1 MSVLLITSL
10 GHIYFDLYYKDCPL
24 ASKNFLK
31 LCKIKYYTHN
41 LIYSVQKDFIAQSG
55 SPSNSENSPNNQS
68 IYGIV
73 SKNNKDNFF
82 KDEIRPKYLHNKKGL
97 LCTANIG
104 PDMNTSTFY
113 ITLSSNNLIS
123 LNGKHTIFGEVTKG
137 FDVLDKINDAYCD
150 EDNRP
155 YQNIRIIHC
164 IVLND
169 PFDDLE
175 GMVIPPK
182 SPEYKRD
189 LSDNKH
195 LDDDFDIDKF
205 FKENDTEEKI
215 KEKLRE
221 QESKNKTVML
231 ELLEDL
237 PNSNVKPPKNV
248 LFICRLNPVTQA
260 KDLEIIFE
268 QFGPIKDCKIVR
280 DKKTKQSLKYGFI
293 EFEKI
298 EDCEK
303 AYLKMDGALI
313 DDFRIKVDFSQS
325 VSKNNKKEGRNKNKN
340 KFDNKDEDSDEEVDN
355 FYKKENRYNKF
366 KDKELHIMNDEIRY
380 KFEDKGKNIKKN
392 EQFVFEN
399 KDKIEYDKNKN
410 INIEKKENKKG
421 NDGEVSRSSSESK
434 TVSLSRSRSISKG
447 RDKYYDKKR
456 NVNKEKKYSH
466 NEINKKDFD
475 DIYERDLK
483 DKYYYKKN
491 GDKNKYKY
499 KNRDK
504 YYH

>member
-10 GHIYFDLYYKDCPL
+10 GNIYFDLYYKDCPL
-24 ASKNFLK
+24 SSKNFIK

-41 LIYSVQKDFIAQSG
+41 LIYNVQKDFIAQSG
-55 SPSNSENSPNNQS
+55 SPSNCDNSPNNKS
-68 IYGIV
+68 IYGII
-73 SKNNKDNFF
+73 SKNDKDNFF
-82 KDEIRPKYLHNKKGL
+82 KDEIYPKYIHNKKGL

-104 PDMNTSTFY
+104 PDMNSSTFY

-137 FDVLDKINDAYCD
+137 FDVLDKINDVYCD

-164 IVLND
+164 VVLND
-169 PFDDLE
+169 PFEDLK
-175 GMVIPPK
+175 GMVIPEK

-189 LSDNKH
+189 YSDTKH

-215 KEKLRE
+215 KEKLRK

-237 PNSNVKPPKNV
+237 PNSNVSPPKNV
-248 LFICRLNPVTQA
+248 LFICRLNPITQA
-260 KDLEIIFE
+260 KDLENIFGK
-268 QFGPIKDCKIVR
+268 FGPIKDCKIVR

-325 VSKNNKKEGRNKNKN
+325 VKNIENKKNNENDKNIKWTN
-340 KFDNKDEDSDEEVDN
+340 NDDYSNSDEEEDEKY
-355 FYKKENRYNKF
+355 YKKENRYNKY
-366 KDKELHIMNDEIRY
+366 KDKELHIMNDDIRY
-380 KFEDKGKNIKKN
+380 KFEYNYKSHKKN
-392 EQFVFEN
+392 EKFVF
-399 KDKIEYDKNKN
+399 DNKN
-410 INIEKKENKKG
+410 ENNDKLMEMEKNLINKKERKI
-421 NDGEVSRSSSESK
+421 
-434 TVSLSRSRSISKG
+434 SRSRSRS
-447 RDKYYDKKR
+447 RSR
-456 NVNKEKKYSH
+456 NKNNNTSYK
-466 NEINKKDFD
+466 NDN
-475 DIYERDLK
+475 
-483 DKYYYKKN
+483 YYKNIKRKN
-491 GDKNKYKY
+491 Y
-499 KNRDK
+499 
-504 YYH
+504 

>member
-1 MSVLLITSL
+1 MSALLITSL
-10 GHIYFDLYYKDCPL
+10 GNIYFDLYYKDCPL

-31 LCKIKYYTHN
+31 LCKIKFYTNN

-55 SPSNSENSPNNQS
+55 SPSNCDNSPNNKS
-68 IYGIV
+68 IYGII
-73 SKNNKDNFF
+73 SKNNKDVFF
-82 KDEIRPKYLHNKKGL
+82 KDAIRPKYQHNKKGL

-104 PDMNTSTFY
+104 PDTNTSTFY

-123 LNGKHTIFGEVTKG
+123 LNGKHTIFGEVIKG
-137 FDVLDKINDAYCD
+137 FDVLDKINDSYCD

-155 YQNIRIIHC
+155 FRNIRILHC

-175 GMVIPPK
+175 GMVIPEK

-205 FKENDTEEKI
+205 FNENDTEEKI

-248 LFICRLNPVTQA
+248 LFICRLNPTTQA
-260 KDLEIIFE
+260 KDLETIFE

-325 VSKNNKKEGRNKNKN
+325 VKNVNDNKNNNKDRYKNKNKN
-340 KFDNKDEDSDEEVDN
+340 YFNEESSDNDDEDDIY
-355 FYKKENRYNKF
+355 YKKENRYNKF

-380 KFEDKGKNIKKN
+380 KFEDNNKSYKKN
-392 EQFVFEN
+392 EQYVFEN
-399 KDKIEYDKNKN
+399 KNEINNKIIPKKEKNKK
-410 INIEKKENKKG
+410 IREI
-421 NDGEVSRSSSESK
+421 SSSSSESE
-434 TVSLSRSRSISKG
+434 TVSIHHSRSRSRNK
-447 RDKYYDKKR
+447 DYD
-456 NVNKEKKYSH
+456 NKNNKIDLQRE
-466 NEINKKDFD
+466 NNKK
-475 DIYERDLK
+475 IYSKNDKDLK

-491 GDKNKYKY
+491 DDRY
-499 KNRDK
+499 RDK
-504 YYH
+504 YNNYEKNIIK

>member
-10 GHIYFDLYYKDCPL
+10 GNIYFDLYYKDCPL
-24 ASKNFLK
+24 ASKNFIK
-31 LCKIKYYTHN
+31 LCKIKFYTHN

-55 SPSNSENSPNNQS
+55 SPENSDTSPKNKS
-68 IYGIV
+68 IYGII
-73 SKNNKDNFF
+73 SNNIKDNFF
-82 KDEIRPKYLHNKKGL
+82 KDEIRPKYQHNKKGL

-137 FDVLDKINDAYCD
+137 FDILDKINDAYCD

-169 PFDDLE
+169 PFDDLQ

-189 LSDNKH
+189 LTDTKH

-205 FKENDTEEKI
+205 FNENDTEEKI

-248 LFICRLNPVTQA
+248 LFVCRLNPVTQA
-260 KDLEIIFE
+260 KDLERIFE

-325 VSKNNKKEGRNKNKN
+325 VKNINESRNNDEDRKKNKEE
-340 KFDNKDEDSDEEVDN
+340 EDKEDKYYKEKN
-355 FYKKENRYNKF
+355 RYKKY

-380 KFEDKGKNIKKN
+380 KFEDNYRGSRKN
-392 EQFVFEN
+392 EQYVFEKKNDN
-399 KDKIEYDKNKN
+399 KKN
-410 INIEKKENKKG
+410 IIVKEDNKKIK
-421 NDGEVSRSSSESK
+421 DFSRSCRSSSESK
-434 TVSLSRSRSISKG
+434 TISLSRSRTISREKHNYKKNNQNFKNE
-447 RDKYYDKKR
+447 RRKVFYKSEKDFEYNKKYDKK
-456 NVNKEKKYSH
+456 KE
-466 NEINKKDFD
+466 
-475 DIYERDLK
+475 
-483 DKYYYKKN
+483 DKYYY
-491 GDKNKYKY
+491 
-499 KNRDK
+499 
-504 YYH
+504 H

>member
-1 MSVLLITSL
+1 MSVVLITSL
-10 GHIYFDLYYKDCPL
+10 GNIYFNLYYKDCPL
-24 ASKNFLK
+24 SSKNFIK
-31 LCKIKYYTHN
+31 LCKIKFYTHN

-55 SPSNSENSPNNQS
+55 SPSNCDNSPNNKS

-73 SKNNKDNFF
+73 SNNSKDNYF

-104 PDMNTSTFY
+104 PDMNSSTFY

-137 FDVLDKINDAYCD
+137 FDVLDKINDSYCD

-169 PFDDLE
+169 PFEDLE
-175 GMVIPPK
+175 GMIIPEK

-189 LSDNKH
+189 YTDTKH
-195 LDDDFDIDKF
+195 LDDDFDVEKF

-260 KDLEIIFE
+260 KDLENIFG

-325 VSKNNKKEGRNKNKN
+325 VKNVGNKNENEN
-340 KFDNKDEDSDEEVDN
+340 KVFNEDSDNKEDEY
-355 FYKKENRYNKF
+355 FQKKKNRYNKY

-380 KFEDKGKNIKKN
+380 KFEDNYKSHKKNEQYVFENNKNENNNKNIKKEEIKKVKEIKN
-392 EQFVFEN
+392 E
-399 KDKIEYDKNKN
+399 
-410 INIEKKENKKG
+410 KEI
-421 NDGEVSRSSSESK
+421 SRSSSESK
-434 TVSLSRSRSISKG
+434 TISIHSRSRS
-447 RDKYYDKKR
+447 RDKD
-456 NVNKEKKYSH
+456 VNKKINRNINLYSNKDRNYNGKNDRKY
-466 NEINKKDFD
+466 
-475 DIYERDLK
+475 DIL
-483 DKYYYKKN
+483 KKN
-491 GDKNKYKY
+491 N
-499 KNRDK
+499 
-504 YYH
+504 YHH

>member
-1 MSVLLITSL
+1 MSVLLITSK
-10 GHIYFDLYYKDCPL
+10 GNIYFDLYYKDCPL
-24 ASKNFLK
+24 ASKNFIK
-31 LCKIKYYTHN
+31 LCKIKYYTNN
-41 LIYSVQKDFIAQSG
+41 LFYSVQKDFIAQSG
-55 SPSNSENSPNNQS
+55 SPENSENSPNNQS

-82 KDEIRPKYLHNKKGL
+82 KDEIRPKYQHNKKGL

-104 PDMNTSTFY
+104 PDMNTSAFY

-137 FDVLDKINDAYCD
+137 FDVLDIINDAYCD
-150 EDNRP
+150 EDDRP
-155 YQNIRIIHC
+155 YQNIRILHC

-175 GMVIPPK
+175 GMIIPEK

-189 LSDNKH
+189 LTDNKH

-205 FKENDTEEKI
+205 FNENDTEEKI

-248 LFICRLNPVTQA
+248 LFICRLNPITQA
-260 KDLEIIFE
+260 KDLENIFE

-325 VSKNNKKEGRNKNKN
+325 VKNNPDNKKENGKNRKN
-340 KFDNKDEDSDEEVDN
+340 IFNEEDDDDDNEVYY
-355 FYKKENRYNKF
+355 YKKENRYNKF

-380 KFEDKGKNIKKN
+380 KFEDKYKNTKKN

-399 KDKIEYDKNKN
+399 VNESNPFLAL
-410 INIEKKENKKG
+410 KKEENKKVK
-421 NDGEVSRSSSESK
+421 EISRSSSESK
-434 TVSLSRSRSISKG
+434 TVSLSRSRSKNRKNNKNIDKRRDKILTINEERKELFYKHRKELKNKYNKNTDES
-447 RDKYYDKKR
+447 RDKYR
-456 NVNKEKKYSH
+456 GRE
-466 NEINKKDFD
+466 
-475 DIYERDLK
+475 
-483 DKYYYKKN
+483 
-491 GDKNKYKY
+491 
-499 KNRDK
+499 K

>member
-10 GHIYFDLYYKDCPL
+10 GNIYFDLYYKDCPL

-31 LCKIKYYTHN
+31 LCKIKFYTNN

-55 SPSNSENSPNNQS
+55 SPSNNDNSPNNKS
-68 IYGIV
+68 IYGII
-73 SKNNKDNFF
+73 SKNNKDIFF
-82 KDEIRPKYLHNKKGL
+82 KDEIRPKYQHNKKGL

-137 FDVLDKINDAYCD
+137 FDVLDKINDSYCD

-155 YQNIRIIHC
+155 FRNIRILHC
-164 IVLND
+164 IVLSD
-169 PFDDLE
+169 PFKDLD
-175 GMVIPPK
+175 GMIIPEK

-189 LSDNKH
+189 LTDNKH

-205 FKENDTEEKI
+205 FNENDTEDKI

-248 LFICRLNPVTQA
+248 LFICRLNPTTQA
-260 KDLEIIFE
+260 KDLESIFE

-293 EFEKI
+293 EFEKM
-298 EDCEK
+298 EDFEK

-325 VSKNNKKEGRNKNKN
+325 VKNINDNNKKEKYKSKYYLNEKIS
-340 KFDNKDEDSDEEVDN
+340 DDDDDEEIY
-355 FYKKENRYNKF
+355 YKKENRYNKF

-380 KFEDKGKNIKKN
+380 KFEDNNKNYKKN
-392 EQFVFEN
+392 EQYVFEN
-399 KDKIEYDKNKN
+399 KTELNNKILPKKEKNKN
-410 INIEKKENKKG
+410 KKEI
-421 NDGEVSRSSSESK
+421 SSSSSESE
-434 TVSLSRSRSISKG
+434 TVSIHRSRSRSKNK
-447 RDKYYDKKR
+447 DYDYR
-456 NVNKEKKYSH
+456 NNIIDLQREKKKIYSK
-466 NEINKKDFD
+466 NDK
-475 DIYERDLK
+475 DLK
-483 DKYYYKKN
+483 DKYYYYKKN
-491 GDKNKYKY
+491 NYR
-499 KNRDK
+499 NRDK
-504 YYH
+504 F

>member
-10 GHIYFDLYYKDCPL
+10 GNIYFDLYYKDCPL
-24 ASKNFLK
+24 ASKNFIK
-31 LCKIKYYTHN
+31 LCKIKFYTHN

-55 SPSNSENSPNNQS
+55 SPENSDTSPKNKS
-68 IYGIV
+68 IYGII
-73 SKNNKDNFF
+73 SNNIKDNFF
-82 KDEIRPKYLHNKKGL
+82 KDEIRPKYQHNKKGL

-137 FDVLDKINDAYCD
+137 FDILDKINDAYCD

-169 PFDDLE
+169 PFDDLQ

-189 LSDNKH
+189 LTDTKH

-205 FKENDTEEKI
+205 FNENDTEEKI

-248 LFICRLNPVTQA
+248 LFVCRLNPVTQA
-260 KDLEIIFE
+260 KDLERIFE

-325 VSKNNKKEGRNKNKN
+325 VKNINESRNNDEDRKKNKEE
-340 KFDNKDEDSDEEVDN
+340 EDKEDKYYKEKN
-355 FYKKENRYNKF
+355 RYKKY

-380 KFEDKGKNIKKN
+380 KFEDNYRGSRKN
-392 EQFVFEN
+392 EQYVFEKKNDN
-399 KDKIEYDKNKN
+399 KKN
-410 INIEKKENKKG
+410 IIVKEDNKKIK
-421 NDGEVSRSSSESK
+421 DFSRSCSSSSESK
-434 TVSLSRSRSISKG
+434 TISLSRSRTISREKHNYKKNNQNFKNE
-447 RDKYYDKKR
+447 RRKVFYKSEKDFKYNKKYDKK
-456 NVNKEKKYSH
+456 KE
-466 NEINKKDFD
+466 
-475 DIYERDLK
+475 
-483 DKYYYKKN
+483 DKYYY
-491 GDKNKYKY
+491 
-499 KNRDK
+499 
-504 YYH
+504 H

>member
-1 MSVLLITSL
+1 
-10 GHIYFDLYYKDCPL
+10 
-24 ASKNFLK
+24 
-31 LCKIKYYTHN
+31 
-41 LIYSVQKDFIAQSG
+41 
-55 SPSNSENSPNNQS
+55 
-68 IYGIV
+68 
-73 SKNNKDNFF
+73 
-82 KDEIRPKYLHNKKGL
+82 
-97 LCTANIG
+97 
-104 PDMNTSTFY
+104 MNTSTFY

-123 LNGKHTIFGEVTKG
+123 LNGRHTIFGEVTKG

-169 PFDDLE
+169 PFEDLE
-175 GMVIPPK
+175 DMVIPEK

-248 LFICRLNPVTQA
+248 LFICRLNPITQA

-303 AYLKMDGALI
+303 AYLKMDGTLI

-325 VSKNNKKEGRNKNKN
+325 VSKMNKKENGNKKNKSIN
-340 KFDNKDEDSDEEVDN
+340 KE
-355 FYKKENRYNKF
+355 
-366 KDKELHIMNDEIRY
+366 
-380 KFEDKGKNIKKN
+380 GKNIFILILILIFSFLN
-392 EQFVFEN
+392 FQN
-399 KDKIEYDKNKN
+399 SY
-410 INIEKKENKKG
+410 
-421 NDGEVSRSSSESK
+421 
-434 TVSLSRSRSISKG
+434 
-447 RDKYYDKKR
+447 
-456 NVNKEKKYSH
+456 
-466 NEINKKDFD
+466 
-475 DIYERDLK
+475 
-483 DKYYYKKN
+483 
-491 GDKNKYKY
+491 
-499 KNRDK
+499 
-504 YYH
+504 

>member
-10 GHIYFDLYYKDCPL
+10 GNIYFDLYYKDCPL
-24 ASKNFLK
+24 SSKNFIK
-31 LCKIKYYTHN
+31 LCKIKFYTNN
-41 LIYSVQKDFIAQSG
+41 LFYSVQKDFIAQSG
-55 SPSNSENSPNNQS
+55 SPTNSDNSPENKS
-68 IYGIV
+68 IYGII
-73 SKNNKDNFF
+73 SKNDKDIFF

-150 EDNRP
+150 EDDRP

-164 IVLND
+164 IVLDD

-175 GMVIPPK
+175 GMVIPEK

-189 LSDNKH
+189 LTDNKH

-221 QESKNKTVML
+221 QETKNKTVML

-248 LFICRLNPVTQA
+248 LFVCRLNPVTQA
-260 KDLEIIFE
+260 KDLENIFE

-325 VSKNNKKEGRNKNKN
+325 IKNNNDNKNNKKK
-340 KFDNKDEDSDEEVDN
+340 KFSDDESDRDMKDN
-355 FYKKENRYNKF
+355 FYSKESRYNKY

-380 KFEDKGKNIKKN
+380 KFEDNYKRKKN
-392 EQFVFEN
+392 EQYVFEKKNEFNEKIIHN
-399 KDKIEYDKNKN
+399 KEKKN
-410 INIEKKENKKG
+410 IK
-421 NDGEVSRSSSESK
+421 DRSRSSSESK
-434 TVSLSRSRSISKG
+434 TISKSHSRSRRSRS
-447 RDKYYDKKR
+447 R
-456 NVNKEKKYSH
+456 N
-466 NEINKKDFD
+466 KD
-475 DIYERDLK
+475 
-483 DKYYYKKN
+483 N
-491 GDKNKYKY
+491 KNKNNNNNKRFSQNT
-499 KNRDK
+499 KNFRP
-504 YYH
+504 YYSYHKCNK

>member
-1 MSVLLITSL
+1 MSVLFITSL
-10 GHIYFDLYYKDCPL
+10 GNIYFNLYCKDCPL
-24 ASKNFLK
+24 SSKNFIK
-31 LCKIKYYTHN
+31 LCKIKFYTNN

-55 SPSNSENSPNNQS
+55 SPTNSDCSPENKS
-68 IYGIV
+68 IYGII
-73 SKNNKDNFF
+73 SNNDKDCFF
-82 KDEIRPKYLHNKKGL
+82 KDEIRPKYQHNKKGL

-104 PDMNTSTFY
+104 PDMNSSTFY

-175 GMVIPPK
+175 GMVIPEK

-195 LDDDFDIDKF
+195 LDDDFDIEKF
-205 FKENDTEEKI
+205 FNENDTEEKI

-221 QESKNKTVML
+221 QETKNKSVML

-260 KDLEIIFE
+260 KDLENIFE
-268 QFGPIKDCKIVR
+268 QFGPIKDCRIVR

-325 VSKNNKKEGRNKNKN
+325 IKNNYDNKSNNNNKKW
-340 KFDNKDEDSDEEVDN
+340 NKDEDDSEKDIIETYN
-355 FYKKENRYNKF
+355 SKENRYNKF

-380 KFEDKGKNIKKN
+380 KFEDNIKRKKN
-392 EQFVFEN
+392 EQYVFEKKNEFKEEKLQNTN
-399 KDKIEYDKNKN
+399 KKN
-410 INIEKKENKKG
+410 IKEI
-421 NDGEVSRSSSESK
+421 SRSSSESK
-434 TVSLSRSRSISKG
+434 TISLSHSRSRSRSREKDIYNNKNNNKITSHN
-447 RDKYYDKKR
+447 DKLYQRYKDR
-456 NVNKEKKYSH
+456 NYNGKNYKKY
-466 NEINKKDFD
+466 DM
-475 DIYERDLK
+475 K
-483 DKYYYKKN
+483 DKY
-491 GDKNKYKY
+491 
-499 KNRDK
+499 K

>member
-10 GHIYFDLYYKDCPL
+10 GNIYFDLYYKDCPL
-24 ASKNFLK
+24 ASKNFIK
-31 LCKIKYYTHN
+31 LCKIKFYTHN

-55 SPSNSENSPNNQS
+55 SPENSDTSPKNKS
-68 IYGIV
+68 IYGII
-73 SKNNKDNFF
+73 SNNIKDNFF
-82 KDEIRPKYLHNKKGL
+82 KDEIRPKYQHNKKGL

-137 FDVLDKINDAYCD
+137 FDILDKINDAYCD

-169 PFDDLE
+169 PFDDLQ

-189 LSDNKH
+189 LTDTKH

-205 FKENDTEEKI
+205 FNENDTEEKI

-248 LFICRLNPVTQA
+248 LFVCRLNPVTQA
-260 KDLEIIFE
+260 KDLERIFE

-325 VSKNNKKEGRNKNKN
+325 VKNINESRNNDEDRKKNKEE
-340 KFDNKDEDSDEEVDN
+340 EDKEDKYYKEKN
-355 FYKKENRYNKF
+355 RYKKY

-380 KFEDKGKNIKKN
+380 KFEDNYRGSRKN
-392 EQFVFEN
+392 EQYVFEKKNDN
-399 KDKIEYDKNKN
+399 KKN
-410 INIEKKENKKG
+410 IIVKEDNKKIK
-421 NDGEVSRSSSESK
+421 DVSRSCSSSSESK
-434 TVSLSRSRSISKG
+434 TISLSRSRTIS
-447 RDKYYDKKR
+447 R
-456 NVNKEKKYSH
+456 EKH
-466 NEINKKDFD
+466 N
-475 DIYERDLK
+475 
-483 DKYYYKKN
+483 YKKN
-491 GDKNKYKY
+491 NQNFKNERRKVFYKSEKDFEY
-499 KNRDK
+499 NI
-504 YYH
+504 

>member
-10 GHIYFDLYYKDCPL
+10 GNIYFDLYYKDCPL
-24 ASKNFLK
+24 ASKNFIK
-31 LCKIKYYTHN
+31 LCKIKFYTHN

-55 SPSNSENSPNNQS
+55 SPENSDTSPKNKS
-68 IYGIV
+68 IYGII
-73 SKNNKDNFF
+73 SNNIKDNFF
-82 KDEIRPKYLHNKKGL
+82 KDEIRPKYQHNKKGL

-137 FDVLDKINDAYCD
+137 FDILDKINDAYCD

-169 PFDDLE
+169 PFDDLQ

-189 LSDNKH
+189 LTDTKH

-205 FKENDTEEKI
+205 FNENDTEEKI

-248 LFICRLNPVTQA
+248 LFVCRLNPVTQA
-260 KDLEIIFE
+260 KDLERIFE

-325 VSKNNKKEGRNKNKN
+325 VKNINESRNNDEDRKKNKEE
-340 KFDNKDEDSDEEVDN
+340 EDKEDKYYKEKN
-355 FYKKENRYNKF
+355 RYKKY

-380 KFEDKGKNIKKN
+380 KFEDNYRGSRKN
-392 EQFVFEN
+392 EQYVFEKKNDN
-399 KDKIEYDKNKN
+399 KKN
-410 INIEKKENKKG
+410 IIVKEDNKKIK
-421 NDGEVSRSSSESK
+421 DFSRSCSSSSESK
-434 TVSLSRSRSISKG
+434 TISLSRSRTIS
-447 RDKYYDKKR
+447 R
-456 NVNKEKKYSH
+456 EKH
-466 NEINKKDFD
+466 N
-475 DIYERDLK
+475 
-483 DKYYYKKN
+483 YKKN
-491 GDKNKYKY
+491 NQNFKNERRNVLYK
-499 KNRDK
+499 
-504 YYH
+504 

>member
-10 GHIYFDLYYKDCPL
+10 GNIYFDLYYKDCPL
-24 ASKNFLK
+24 ASKNFIK
-31 LCKIKYYTHN
+31 LCKIKFYTHN

-55 SPSNSENSPNNQS
+55 SPENSDTSPKNQS
-68 IYGIV
+68 IYGII
-73 SKNNKDNFF
+73 SKNIKDNFF
-82 KDEIRPKYLHNKKGL
+82 KDEIRPKYQHNKKGL

-137 FDVLDKINDAYCD
+137 FDILDKINDAYCD

-164 IVLND
+164 IVLSD
-169 PFDDLE
+169 PFEDLE

-189 LSDNKH
+189 LTDTKH
-195 LDDDFDIDKF
+195 LDDDFDVDKF
-205 FKENDTEEKI
+205 FNENDTEEKI
-215 KEKLRE
+215 KEKLRQ

-248 LFICRLNPVTQA
+248 LFVCRLNPVTQA
-260 KDLEIIFE
+260 KDLERIFE

-325 VSKNNKKEGRNKNKN
+325 VKNINESRENNEDKKRKKNME
-340 KFDNKDEDSDEEVDN
+340 DEDKEDKYYKEKN
-355 FYKKENRYNKF
+355 RYKKY

-380 KFEDKGKNIKKN
+380 KFEDNNRGSKKN
-392 EQFVFEN
+392 EQYVFEN
-399 KDKIEYDKNKN
+399 KNDNKDN
-410 INIEKKENKKG
+410 KVEIENKKKIK
-421 NDGEVSRSSSESK
+421 NVSRSSSSSESK
-434 TVSLSRSRSISKG
+434 TISLSRSRSKS
-447 RDKYYDKKR
+447 REKYHSNKNYYIHEKNR
-456 NVNKEKKYSH
+456 NKEYEKEKYFKDKHNKKY
-466 NEINKKDFD
+466 
-475 DIYERDLK
+475 ERRK
-483 DKYYYKKN
+483 EDKYYY
-491 GDKNKYKY
+491 
-499 KNRDK
+499 
-504 YYH
+504 H

>member
-1 MSVLLITSL
+1 MSVILITSL
-10 GHIYFDLYYKDCPL
+10 GNIYFDLYYKDCPL
-24 ASKNFLK
+24 ASKNFIK
-31 LCKIKYYTHN
+31 LCKIKFYTNN

-55 SPSNSENSPNNQS
+55 SPENSDNSPKNKS
-68 IYGIV
+68 IYGII
-73 SKNNKDNFF
+73 SNNDKDIFF
-82 KDEIRPKYLHNKKGL
+82 KDEIRPKYQHNKKGL

-104 PDMNTSTFY
+104 PNMNTSTFY
-113 ITLSSNNLIS
+113 ITLTSNNLIS

-137 FDVLDKINDAYCD
+137 FDVLDLINDSYCD

-155 YQNIRIIHC
+155 YKNIRIIHC
-164 IVLND
+164 IIIND

-175 GMVIPPK
+175 GMIIPEK

-221 QESKNKTVML
+221 QESKNKSVML

-248 LFICRLNPVTQA
+248 LFICRLNPITQA
-260 KDLEIIFE
+260 KDLENIFE

-325 VSKNNKKEGRNKNKN
+325 VKNYENKNNKMINKNKRKWMN
-340 KFDNKDEDSDEEVDN
+340 DEDDNENESDDY
-355 FYKKENRYNKF
+355 YKKKNRYNKY

-380 KFEDKGKNIKKN
+380 KFEDNSKNYKY
-392 EQFVFEN
+392 VFEN
-399 KDKIEYDKNKN
+399 KNETKNNLISKEEQN
-410 INIEKKENKKG
+410 IKLKELK
-421 NDGEVSRSSSESK
+421 EISRSSSESK
-434 TVSLSRSRSISKG
+434 TISVRSRSRDKNYNNKNNNNSKYQNN
-447 RDKYYDKKR
+447 RNNYYKHERNFNDKYY
-456 NVNKEKKYSH
+456 KYK
-466 NEINKKDFD
+466 N
-475 DIYERDLK
+475 K
-483 DKYYYKKN
+483 DKYY
-491 GDKNKYKY
+491 
-499 KNRDK
+499 
-504 YYH
+504 H

>member
-10 GHIYFDLYYKDCPL
+10 GNIYFDLYYKDCPL
-24 ASKNFLK
+24 ASKNFIK
-31 LCKIKYYTHN
+31 LCKIKFYTHN

-55 SPSNSENSPNNQS
+55 SPENSDTSPKNKS
-68 IYGIV
+68 IYGII
-73 SKNNKDNFF
+73 SNNIKDNFF
-82 KDEIRPKYLHNKKGL
+82 KDEIRPKYQHNKKGL

-113 ITLSSNNLIS
+113 ITLSSNNWIS

-137 FDVLDKINDAYCD
+137 FDILDKINDAYCD

-169 PFDDLE
+169 PFDDLQ

-189 LSDNKH
+189 LTDTKH

-205 FKENDTEEKI
+205 FNENDTEEKI

-248 LFICRLNPVTQA
+248 LFVCRLNPVTQA
-260 KDLEIIFE
+260 KDLERIFE

-325 VSKNNKKEGRNKNKN
+325 VKNINESRNNDEDRKKNKEE
-340 KFDNKDEDSDEEVDN
+340 EDKEDKYYKEKN
-355 FYKKENRYNKF
+355 RYKKY

-380 KFEDKGKNIKKN
+380 KFEDNYRGSRKN
-392 EQFVFEN
+392 EQYVFEKKNDN
-399 KDKIEYDKNKN
+399 KKN
-410 INIEKKENKKG
+410 IIVKEDNKKIK
-421 NDGEVSRSSSESK
+421 DFSRSCSSSSESK
-434 TVSLSRSRSISKG
+434 TISLSRSRTISREKHNYKKNNQNFKNE
-447 RDKYYDKKR
+447 RRKVFYKSEKDFKYNKKYDKK
-456 NVNKEKKYSH
+456 KE
-466 NEINKKDFD
+466 
-475 DIYERDLK
+475 
-483 DKYYYKKN
+483 DKYYY
-491 GDKNKYKY
+491 
-499 KNRDK
+499 
-504 YYH
+504 H

>member
-10 GHIYFDLYYKDCPL
+10 GNIYFDLYYKDCPL
-24 ASKNFLK
+24 ASKNFIK
-31 LCKIKYYTHN
+31 LCKIKFYTHN

-55 SPSNSENSPNNQS
+55 SPENNATSPKNKS
-68 IYGIV
+68 IYGII
-73 SKNNKDNFF
+73 SNDIKDNFF
-82 KDEIRPKYLHNKKGL
+82 KDEIRPKYQHNKKGL

-113 ITLSSNNLIS
+113 ITLSYNNLIS

-137 FDVLDKINDAYCD
+137 FDILDKINDAYCD

-169 PFDDLE
+169 PFDDLQ

-189 LSDNKH
+189 LTDTKH

-205 FKENDTEEKI
+205 FNENDTEEKI

-248 LFICRLNPVTQA
+248 LFVCRLNPVTQA
-260 KDLEIIFE
+260 KDLERIFE

-325 VSKNNKKEGRNKNKN
+325 VKNINESRNNDEDRKKNKEE
-340 KFDNKDEDSDEEVDN
+340 EDKEDKYYKEKN
-355 FYKKENRYNKF
+355 RYKKY

-380 KFEDKGKNIKKN
+380 KFEDNYRGSRKN
-392 EQFVFEN
+392 EQYVFEN
-399 KDKIEYDKNKN
+399 KIDNKKN
-410 INIEKKENKKG
+410 IIVKEDNKKIK
-421 NDGEVSRSSSESK
+421 DVSRSCSSSSESK
-434 TVSLSRSRSISKG
+434 TISLSRSRTIS
-447 RDKYYDKKR
+447 R
-456 NVNKEKKYSH
+456 EKH
-466 NEINKKDFD
+466 N
-475 DIYERDLK
+475 
-483 DKYYYKKN
+483 YKKN
-491 GDKNKYKY
+491 NQNFKNERRKVFYKSEKDFEY
-499 KNRDK
+499 NK
-504 YYH
+504 